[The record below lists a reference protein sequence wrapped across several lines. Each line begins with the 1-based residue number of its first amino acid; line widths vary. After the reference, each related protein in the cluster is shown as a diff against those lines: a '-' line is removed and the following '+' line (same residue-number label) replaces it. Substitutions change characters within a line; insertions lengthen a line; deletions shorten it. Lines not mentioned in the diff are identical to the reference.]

1 MARVRRERWREGES
15 DGKGSANGEAMLGS
29 SDTMCGNQTTDGERG
44 RRGEGREEEEEE
56 RG

>member
-1 MARVRRERWREGES
+1 VARVRRERWREGES